1 MIPLLA
7 GTILA
12 LAALAFVLSPLFNVA
27 RPRPVAAPRA
37 EHEATRA
44 EQAITALREVEFDR
58 ETGKL
63 SDTDYA
69 TLKSEYTREALAAM
83 RAQDAAGAMVGDDEV
98 EAAILAYRGRA
109 PACPSCGPRPE
120 PDAIY
125 CSECG
130 RYLAGQC
137 FACGAT
143 VTELGARF
151 CTSCGS
157 TLAA

>member
-1 MIPLLA
+1 VTALIA

-27 RPRPVAAPRA
+27 RPRPAVAPRA
-37 EHEATRA
+37 NREPTRS
-44 EQAITALREVEFDR
+44 ERAIAALREIEFDR

-63 SDTDYA
+63 SDSDYA
-69 TLKSEYTREALAAM
+69 TLKAEDTQEALAAM
-83 RAQDAAGAMVGDDEV
+83 RAQDAAAAVVGDDEV
-98 EAAILAYRGRA
+98 EAAILAYRQSS
-109 PACPSCGPRPE
+109 PVCPDCGPRPE

-125 CSECG
+125 CSDCG
-130 RYLAGQC
+130 RFLAGHC
-137 FACGAT
+137 SACGTA
-143 VTELGARF
+143 VMELGARF

>member
-1 MIPLLA
+1 MTALLV

-12 LAALAFVLSPLFNVA
+12 LAALAFVLSPLFTVV
-27 RPRPVAAPRA
+27 RPRSTAAPSRSR
-37 EHEATRA
+37 EPTRS
-44 EQAITALREVEFDR
+44 ERAITALREVEFDR

-83 RAQDAAGAMVGDDEV
+83 REQDSAAVTVGDDEL
-98 EAAILAYRGRA
+98 EATILAYRARVA
-109 PACPSCGPRPE
+109 ACPDCGPRPE

-125 CSECG
+125 CSACG
-130 RYLAGQC
+130 RYLAGHC
-137 FACGAT
+137 SACGAP

-151 CTSCGS
+151 CASCGS
-157 TLAA
+157 MLAA